1 MANANAP
8 FGLKPVRQLNGS
20 DLSGATMRCFVPAT
34 DSTATFVGDAVKMAG
49 SADANGVPT
58 VTRAGAGDLIAGV
71 VISVEADSD
80 EQGISYR
87 KASTARY
94 VNVCMAP
101 DVICEIQEDSVGGAL
116 AAADVGLNADII
128 YTVAGSTT
136 SGRSGMELD
145 SSDKKTGTAQ
155 LRILRLVPREDN
167 AIGDYAVWEVL
178 INEHEFKQTT
188 GV

>member
-1 MANANAP
+1 
-8 FGLKPVRQLNGS
+8 
-20 DLSGATMRCFVPAT
+20 
-34 DSTATFVGDAVKMAG
+34 
-49 SADANGVPT
+49 
-58 VTRAGAGDLIAGV
+58 
-71 VISVEADSD
+71 
-80 EQGISYR
+80 
-87 KASTARY
+87 
-94 VNVCMAP
+94 MAP

-116 AAADVGLNADII
+116 AAVDVGLNADII